1 MPTRGRTR
9 AFVVATLLLAIHQG
23 PLVAELPRP
32 SGYVNDFASV
42 LTEDDR
48 VYLETFLQAV
58 ERDTTA
64 KVVLAT
70 VTSLEGLTIEE
81 YASRLFADWGIGERT
96 RDNGVLLLVAPAE
109 RRVRIEVGYGL
120 EGILPDGL
128 AGEIIRTAIVPEFQR
143 GNLRRGIG
151 RGLHGISRVVRGD
164 PTVAAIAPRPQASS
178 DVPPAIMIVP
188 FFSIFVALGGFAT
201 GLGLRTRTMA
211 LLVASVLLTAIPLFI
226 AAVMSPLSLAVL
238 MPLELLTIALG
249 YMKGRS
255 DYWTRML
262 RAGTCLGTGND
273 EPSAWIMGGASS
285 RSTNGSS
292 DGIGSSSSSDFGG
305 GSSGGGGASGHW

>member
-1 MPTRGRTR
+1 VTRRLPTRARTR

-23 PLVAELPRP
+23 PLVAEFPRP

-64 KVVLAT
+64 KVVVAT

-81 YASRLFADWGIGERT
+81 YASRLFAYWGIGERT
-96 RDNGVLLLVAPAE
+96 RDNGILLLVAPAE

-151 RGLHGISRVVRGD
+151 RGQCPPDRHSPFHRCRDVA
-164 PTVAAIAPRPQASS
+164 TVAGRSH
-178 DVPPAIMIVP
+178 
-188 FFSIFVALGGFAT
+188 AT
-201 GLGLRTRTMA
+201 RVTHHRTRVHEGEVR
-211 LLVASVLLTAIPLFI
+211 LLDPYASRGHLPRYWERRAECLDHGWSVQ
-226 AAVMSPLSLAVL
+226 SL
-238 MPLELLTIALG
+238 
-249 YMKGRS
+249 
-255 DYWTRML
+255 D
-262 RAGTCLGTGND
+262 
-273 EPSAWIMGGASS
+273 
-285 RSTNGSS
+285 
-292 DGIGSSSSSDFGG
+292 
-305 GSSGGGGASGHW
+305 